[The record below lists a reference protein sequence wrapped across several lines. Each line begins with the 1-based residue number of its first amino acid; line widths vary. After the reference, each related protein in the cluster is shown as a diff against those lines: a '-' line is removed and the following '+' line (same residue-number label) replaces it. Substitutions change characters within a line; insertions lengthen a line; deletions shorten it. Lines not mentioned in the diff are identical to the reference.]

1 MVLGPGAPEQLDNMH
16 TNKDD
21 KKLVVWPPARK
32 LAWHNSDDSDVE
44 TTAGGDNSVDSV
56 GPSSVA
62 SGGAY
67 AMQVSRV
74 FIHSKYI
81 SLNVIGFDK

>member
-1 MVLGPGAPEQLDNMH
+1 MEIKNHDERLD
-16 TNKDD
+16 KED

-32 LAWHNSDDSDVE
+32 LVWHNSDDSDVE
-44 TTAGGDNSVDSV
+44 TTAGGDDST
-56 GPSSVA
+56 GPLSEA